1 VEIDMTAASWALQRS
16 IYQTLVAAPA
26 LTGRLGGDRIYSKAP
41 QGQALPYITLGQT
54 VTLDWSTGTED
65 GTEHDLTLHIWSR
78 ADSAEEVHEIMD
90 AVKAVLHDRPLSLDD
105 HYLVNLRH
113 EFAEARI
120 DPDGETM
127 HGIVRYRAV
136 TEPQQLAAA

>member
-1 VEIDMTAASWALQRS
+1 MAAASWALQRS
-16 IYQTLVAAPA
+16 IYQTLSSATA
-26 LTGRLGGDRIYSKAP
+26 LTDRLGGDRIYSKAP

-54 VTLDWSTGTED
+54 VTLDWSTGTEP
-65 GTEHDLTLHIWSR
+65 GTEHDLTLHVWTR
-78 ADSAEEVHEIMD
+78 ADSAEEVQEIME
-90 AVKAVLHDRPLSLDD
+90 AVRALLHDQPLSLDD

-136 TEPQQLAAA
+136 TEPQQQAAA

>member
-1 VEIDMTAASWALQRS
+1 MTTESLALQHS
-16 IYQTLVAAPA
+16 IYRTLSNATA
-26 LTGRLGGDRIYSKAP
+26 LTSLLGGAGIYSKAP
-41 QGQALPYITLGQT
+41 QGQALPYMTLGQT
-54 VTLDWSTGTED
+54 VNLDWSTGTDD
-65 GTEHDLTLHIWSR
+65 GTKHDLTLHVWTS
-78 ADSAEEVHEIMD
+78 AGSAEEVQEIIE
-90 AVKAVLHDRPLSLDD
+90 AVKTLLHDQPLSLDE

-136 TEPQQLAAA
+136 TEPQQQAAA

>member
-1 VEIDMTAASWALQRS
+1 MTAASWALQRS
-16 IYQTLVAAPA
+16 IYQTLSGAPA
-26 LTGRLGGDRIYSKAP
+26 LTSLLGGDRVYSKAP
-41 QGQALPYITLGQT
+41 QGQALPYVTLGQT
-54 VTLDWSTGTED
+54 VNLDWSTGTDD
-65 GTEHDLTLHIWSR
+65 GTEHDVTLHIWTS
-78 ADSAEEVHEIMD
+78 ADSSEQVHQIMD
-90 AVKAVLHDRPLSLDD
+90 AVRALLHDRPLSLQD

-136 TEPQQLAAA
+136 TEPQQQVAA

>member
-1 VEIDMTAASWALQRS
+1 MTTESLALQHS
-16 IYQTLVAAPA
+16 IYQTLSNATA
-26 LTGRLGGDRIYSKAP
+26 LTSLLGGAGIYSKAP
-41 QGQALPYITLGQT
+41 QGQALPYMTLGQT
-54 VTLDWSTGTED
+54 VNLAWSTGTDD
-65 GTEHDLTLHIWSR
+65 GTKHDLTLHVWTS
-78 ADSAEEVHEIMD
+78 ADSAEKVHEIMD
-90 AVKAVLHDRPLSLDD
+90 TVKTLLHDRPLSVEG

-136 TEPQQLAAA
+136 TEPLQQVAA

>member
-1 VEIDMTAASWALQRS
+1 MAAASWALQRS
-16 IYQTLVAAPA
+16 LYQMLSNAPA
-26 LTGRLGGDRIYSKAP
+26 LTSRLGGARIYSKAP
-41 QGQALPYITLGQT
+41 QGEALPYITLGQT
-54 VTLDWSTGTED
+54 VNLDWSTGTED
-65 GTEHDLTLHIWSR
+65 GTEHDLTLHVWTS

-113 EFAEARI
+113 QFAEARI

-136 TEPQQLAAA
+136 TEPQQQVAA

>member
-1 VEIDMTAASWALQRS
+1 MTSASWALQRS
-16 IYQTLVAAPA
+16 IYQTLSNAPA
-26 LTGRLGGDRIYSKAP
+26 LTARLGGARIFDKAP

-54 VTLDWSTGTED
+54 VNLDWSTGSED
-65 GTEHDLTLHIWSR
+65 GSEHDLTLHIWTS
-78 ADSAEEVHEIMD
+78 ADSAAEVHGIMD
-90 AVKAVLHDRPLSLDD
+90 TVKTLLHDQPLAMEG

-136 TEPQQLAAA
+136 TEPLQQAAA

>member
-1 VEIDMTAASWALQRS
+1 MTAASWALQRS
-16 IYQTLVAAPA
+16 IYQTLSNAPA
-26 LTGRLGGDRIYSKAP
+26 LTSLLGGAAIFSKAP

-54 VTLDWSTGTED
+54 VTLDWSTGTDD
-65 GTEHDLTLHIWSR
+65 GTEHDLTLHVWTD
-78 ADSAEEVHEIMD
+78 ADSAEKVHEIMD
-90 AVKAVLHDRPLSLDD
+90 TVKTLLHDRPLSVED

-136 TEPQQLAAA
+136 TEPLQQAAA